1 MNLGVAG
8 TGIDEPV
15 KLKEEDLNRPTNFHR
30 KWFLQ
35 KIVCDVVDIF
45 Y

>member
-1 MNLGVAG
+1 MDSGLAG
-8 TGIDEPV
+8 TGVDEPV
-15 KLKEEDLNRPTNFHR
+15 KLKEEDLNRPRNFHH
-30 KWFLQ
+30 KWFLH